1 MHRAQYLRL
10 FAAVAGRADGGDP
23 RRLLQRFAV
32 GRLRGGGFLRRVAA
46 GEYQAASQVI
56 RYGEGGMTPNVAL
69 PCGGV
74 LDVLIEYLPAG
85 EDSIAYLQRI
95 AGALEGHHALIKRL
109 TLPNAC
115 HSLEQSH
122 FTSATQV
129 ERRLEQITLHIAAAP
144 RLLIAGLSS
153 VALYCADFAVALGF
167 EVLVCENRPE
177 VLDNFAAELKPG
189 VTLLR
194 QFPAKFIEEGD
205 ATPIPPSWR

>member
-1 MHRAQYLRL
+1 M
-10 FAAVAGRADGGDP
+10 
-23 RRLLQRFAV
+23 
-32 GRLRGGGFLRRVAA
+32 RRVAA

-85 EDSIAYLQRI
+85 EASVAYLQRI

-115 HSLEQSH
+115 HSLEKSH

-129 ERRLEQITLHIAAAP
+129 ERRLEQITPAHRGRAAP
-144 RLLIAGLSS
+144 ADRRAVQRGAVLRRFRRGAG
-153 VALYCADFAVALGF
+153 V
-167 EVLVCENRPE
+167 
-177 VLDNFAAELKPG
+177 
-189 VTLLR
+189 
-194 QFPAKFIEEGD
+194 
-205 ATPIPPSWR
+205 

>member
-1 MHRAQYLRL
+1 M
-10 FAAVAGRADGGDP
+10 
-23 RRLLQRFAV
+23 
-32 GRLRGGGFLRRVAA
+32 RRVAA

-74 LDVLIEYLPAG
+74 LDVLIEYLPAS
-85 EDSIAYLQRI
+85 EASIAYLRRI

-129 ERRLEQITLHIAAAP
+129 ERRRADHPAHRGRAAP
-144 RLLIAGLSS
+144 
-153 VALYCADFAVALGF
+153 ADRRAVQRGA
-167 EVLVCENRPE
+167 VLRR
-177 VLDNFAAELKPG
+177 FRRG
-189 VTLLR
+189 V
-194 QFPAKFIEEGD
+194 GV
-205 ATPIPPSWR
+205 

>member
-1 MHRAQYLRL
+1 M
-10 FAAVAGRADGGDP
+10 
-23 RRLLQRFAV
+23 
-32 GRLRGGGFLRRVAA
+32 RRVAA
-46 GEYQAASQVI
+46 GEYRRPAVI

-144 RLLIAGLSS
+144 RSPGCPAWRCTAPISPWRWGLRCW
-153 VALYCADFAVALGF
+153 CARTARR
-167 EVLVCENRPE
+167 CWI
-177 VLDNFAAELKPG
+177 
-189 VTLLR
+189 TL
-194 QFPAKFIEEGD
+194 
-205 ATPIPPSWR
+205 PPS